1 MRVISRVQI
10 ESFRSIRRADL
21 EGLSGFTAV
30 AGLNNSGKS
39 NVLRALNSFFNDQTD
54 SGRAIHLDSD
64 YHRPDLRKK
73 KQKKI
78 RVTVHFDLPD
88 NFQFRMGL
96 EGVEQLLG
104 GRSFSITKEWTH
116 GEPQAAFSLNG
127 KPADGNETEKIKQF
141 LNLIKFRYIPNRV
154 LPLDVIRNEHQN
166 LRDILIRRL
175 SRRATRNQDAFEAIR
190 DASQKIIGALNER
203 FARACPGQGN
213 VTLATPS
220 SWRDLA
226 FAFGYRLVNGEIQ
239 IEDIA
244 QGSGVQSLLM
254 LETLYLVDRDYF
266 QQFGWRQAAIWAF
279 EEPESS
285 LHTSLEAR
293 VAAYLSEISSDVG
306 SRLQIL
312 CTTHSDLVVQYAK
325 NTFIVEQSNG
335 QSTFRRMEDPKAA
348 LEELSRVGVSRWVH
362 PILQFPLDPVV
373 LVEGKF
379 DVLFLEKAFSILTPR
394 RCLRVADV
402 SLLENTDGKSG
413 LEKLESFLKGSAP
426 AIRNRRFDA
435 PVVVVLDWD
444 ASKKKQEF
452 EKIVRDSPVYKVLV
466 WPESATNPRL
476 RPSFRGVER
485 AYPDRIIEAAIM
497 EGASI
502 GKDKRGQYM
511 VESQNYDSIKSQL
524 AGIVRK
530 GLTEDDIVHCKD
542 FLREILSAAGAG
554 GA

>member
-1 MRVISRVQI
+1 MRIISRVEI

-21 EGLSGFTAV
+21 EGLSGFTAF
-30 AGLNNSGKS
+30 AGPNNSGKS
-39 NVLRALNSFFNDQTD
+39 NVLRALNAFFNDQTD
-54 SGRAIHLDSD
+54 SGCALKVDTD
-64 YHRPDLRKK
+64 YHRPDLRRRKK
-73 KQKKI
+73 KKI
-78 RVTVHFDLPD
+78 TVRVHFELPD
-88 NFQFRMGL
+88 SFQFRKGL
-96 EGVEQLLG
+96 EGVQELLG
-104 GRSFSITKEWTH
+104 GRSFSIAKQWTY
-116 GEPQAAFSLNG
+116 GESQASFFLNE
-127 KPADGNETEKIKQF
+127 KLADANKTEKIKQF

-154 LPLDVIRNEHQN
+154 LPVDVIRNEHQN

-175 SRRATRNQDAFEAIR
+175 SRRATANENAFRAIQE
-190 DASQKIIGALNER
+190 ASQKIIGALNKR
-203 FARACPGQGN
+203 FALACPGQGN

-226 FAFGYRLVNGEIQ
+226 FAFGYRLENGDIQ
-239 IEDIA
+239 IEDTA

-293 VAAYLSEISSDVG
+293 VAAYLREISSDVG

-312 CTTHSDLVVQYAK
+312 CTTHSDLVVQYAQE
-325 NTFIVEQSNG
+325 TFVVEQSNG
-335 QSTFRRMEDPKAA
+335 ESTFRPMEDPRAA
-348 LEELSRVGVSRWVH
+348 LEVLSRVGVSRWVH

-379 DVLFLEKAFSILTPR
+379 DVMFLEKALCILKPM

-402 SLLENTDGKSG
+402 SLLVNTDGKSG
-413 LEKLESFLKGSAP
+413 LEKLESFLKASAA
-426 AIRNRRFDA
+426 AIRNRRRDA

-444 ASKKKQEF
+444 ASRKKAEF
-452 EKIVRDSPVYKVLV
+452 EKIVRDSAVYKVLA

-485 AYPDRIIEAAIM
+485 AYPDRIIEAAIA